1 MPGACRNRAPHVTP
15 EAVMEKGWWSSQGM
29 RKEIVINAA
38 ANETRIAI
46 TEDGRLAEL
55 FVETANKEKMIGDI
69 YLGKVAKVMPGIKA
83 AFIDLGLGQD
93 GFLHFSDIGTRFDEY
108 SSMIGDDEE
117 EAEGEEKGAESVAAA
132 SQAGLVARASGPYDQ
147 GPASTG
153 MPRDK
158 GNGEDHTQRR
168 PPRKEIQLE
177 KGQEII
183 VQITK
188 EPVGKKGVRVTSEVS
203 LAGRFLVLLPFDG
216 KIGISKK
223 ISSFKEKRRLRKIV
237 QTILPEG
244 FGVIIRTVA
253 EGKDDSSLT
262 NDLKDLIDTW
272 REIEKSVKSEQAP
285 CLLYKDMS
293 TTSSVIRDL
302 FSNDV
307 TRVVIDS
314 RKLHK
319 EIRAYIRY
327 TSAQLLDKIELHKDR
342 RPIFDVYGIEKEIET
357 TLSRKVWLKSGGYLI
372 IDPTEAMVVIDVNS
386 GRYAAKKEQEQN
398 SLRTDLE
405 AAREICRQLRLRD
418 IGGIIVCDF
427 IDLDDERNKRKVFE
441 ELKKEFRKDRAKVT
455 VLPMTEFGL
464 VQITRQR
471 VRQNIL
477 HSFSEPC
484 PACGGTGL
492 VQSRTT
498 TLNQLERWI
507 SRFKAETR
515 EWRLVL
521 KVHPQIADS
530 LRVGTLSRI
539 RRIMLRYKVLVRI
552 EADPA
557 VSIGEFRGLSV
568 TQGKDV
574 TEQYK

>member
-1 MPGACRNRAPHVTP
+1 MVSVESHCTTQ
-15 EAVMEKGWWSSQGM
+15 KGWNTRYTM
-29 RKEIVINAA
+29 RKEIIINAA

-46 TEDGRLAEL
+46 TEEGRLAEL
-55 FVETANKEKMIGDI
+55 FVESADKQKMVGDI
-69 YLGKVAKVMPGIKA
+69 YLGRVAKVMSGIQA
-83 AFIDLGLGQD
+83 AFIDIGLSQD
-93 GFLHFSDIGTRFDEY
+93 GFLHFSDIGNRLEEY
-108 SSMIGDDEE
+108 SAMIGDEEEE
-117 EAEGEEKGAESVAAA
+117 EAEEGQHAGDTPPPSSA
-132 SQAGLVARASGPYDQ
+132 SH
-147 GPASTG
+147 PATPHHPSHP
-153 MPRDK
+153 PR
-158 GNGEDHTQRR
+158 NGDR
-168 PPRKEIQLE
+168 PPRKEVHLE

-223 ISSFKEKRRLRKIV
+223 ITTFKEKRRLRKIV
-237 QTILPEG
+237 QSILPEG

-253 EGKDDSSLT
+253 EGRDETSLQ
-262 NDLKDLIDTW
+262 KDLEGLIETW
-272 REIEKSVKSEQAP
+272 REIEKTVKSEKAP
-285 CLLYKDMS
+285 CLLYKDMA
-293 TTSSVIRDL
+293 TTSGVIRDL

-314 RKLHK
+314 KKLHK
-319 EIRAYIRY
+319 EIRAYIKY
-327 TSAQLLDKIELHKDR
+327 TSPQLLEKIELHRDKT
-342 RPIFDVYGIEKEIET
+342 PIFDTFGVEKEIET
-357 TLSRKVWLKSGGYLI
+357 TLSRKVWLKNGGYLI
-372 IDPTEAMVVIDVNS
+372 IEPTEAMVVIDVNS

-405 AAREICRQLRLRD
+405 AAREVTRQLRLRD

-471 VRQNIL
+471 IRQNIL

-484 PACGGTGL
+484 PTCGGTGL
-492 VQSRTT
+492 VRSKTT

-507 SRFKAETR
+507 RRFKTETR
-515 EWRLVL
+515 ETKLTL
-521 KVHPQIADS
+521 HVHPEVAAL
-530 LRVGTLSRI
+530 LRNGTISRL
-539 RRIMLRYKVLVRI
+539 RRIMVKYLVWI
-552 EADPA
+552 KLEADQ
-557 VSIGEFRGLSV
+557 SIPMGEFRFISRK
-568 TQGKDV
+568 QDKDI
-574 TEQYK
+574 TEQFK

>member
-1 MPGACRNRAPHVTP
+1 M
-15 EAVMEKGWWSSQGM
+15 K
-29 RKEIVINAA
+29 KEIIINAG

-55 FVETANKEKMIGDI
+55 FVETANKEKMVGDI
-69 YLGKVAKVMPGIKA
+69 YLGKIAKVMPGIKA
-83 AFIDLGLGQD
+83 AFIDIGLGQD
-93 GFLHFSDIGTRFDEY
+93 GFLHFSDIGNRFEEY
-108 SSMIGDDEE
+108 SAMIGDEDE
-117 EAEGEEKGAESVAAA
+117 
-132 SQAGLVARASGPYDQ
+132 
-147 GPASTG
+147 
-153 MPRDK
+153 
-158 GNGEDHTQRR
+158 NGEDPKEPVAAESGATGGSSGATVGTTLSDQHRAAPPPAPPQDRDRGRGNNHR

-253 EGKDDSSLT
+253 EGKDETSLT

-272 REIEKSVKSEQAP
+272 REVEKTVKSEKAP

-307 TRVVIDS
+307 SRVVIDS

-319 EIRAYIRY
+319 EIRAYIKY

-357 TLSRKVWLKSGGYLI
+357 TRARKVWLKSGGYI
-372 IDPTEAMVVIDVNS
+372 IIEPTEAMVVIDVNS

-427 IDLDDERNKRKVFE
+427 IDLDDERNKRKVYE

-471 VRQNIL
+471 IRQAIL

-498 TLNQLERWI
+498 TLNQIERWLR
-507 SRFKAETR
+507 RFKSESR
-515 EWRLVL
+515 ESRIVL
-521 KVHPQIADS
+521 KVNPQLADA
-530 LRVGTLSRI
+530 LRVGTLSRLRRLMLKYVILI
-539 RRIMLRYKVLVRI
+539 RL
-552 EADPA
+552 EPDPA
-557 VSIGEFRGLSV
+557 VHVGEFRCIS
-568 TQGKDV
+568 TKQGKDI
-574 TEQYK
+574 TDQFN

>member
-1 MPGACRNRAPHVTP
+1 M
-15 EAVMEKGWWSSQGM
+15 K
-29 RKEIVINAA
+29 KEIIINAG

-55 FVETANKEKMIGDI
+55 FVETANKEKMVGDI
-69 YLGKVAKVMPGIKA
+69 YFGKIAKVMPGIKA
-83 AFIDLGLGQD
+83 AFIDIGLGQD
-93 GFLHFSDIGTRFDEY
+93 GFLHFSDIGNRFEEY
-108 SSMIGDDEE
+108 SAMIGDEDE
-117 EAEGEEKGAESVAAA
+117 EGEEPKEPAVAEAPVEPAPPPPEPRSAPAGASHD
-132 SQAGLVARASGPYDQ
+132 SGR
-147 GPASTG
+147 
-153 MPRDK
+153 RD
-158 GNGEDHTQRR
+158 NHRS
-168 PPRKEIQLE
+168 PPRKDIQLE

-253 EGKDDSSLT
+253 EGKDETSLT
-262 NDLKDLIDTW
+262 NDLKDLITTW
-272 REIEKSVKSEQAP
+272 REVDKTVKSEQAP

-307 TRVVIDS
+307 SRVVIDS

-319 EIRAYIRY
+319 EIRAYIKY

-342 RPIFDVYGIEKEIET
+342 RPIFDVFGIEKEIET
-357 TLSRKVWLKSGGYLI
+357 TLARKVWLKSGGYI
-372 IDPTEAMVVIDVNS
+372 IIEPTEAMMVIDVNS

-427 IDLDDERNKRKVFE
+427 IDLDDERNKRKVYE

-471 VRQNIL
+471 IRQNIL
-477 HSFSEPC
+477 HSFTEPC

-498 TLNQLERWI
+498 SLNQIERWI
-507 SRFKAETR
+507 RRFKSESSESR
-515 EWRLVL
+515 IILRVN
-521 KVHPQIADS
+521 PQLADA
-530 LRVGTLSRI
+530 LRVGTLSRLRRLMLKYLILI
-539 RRIMLRYKVLVRI
+539 RL
-552 EADPA
+552 EPDPS
-557 VSIGEFRGLSV
+557 VHVGEFRCISRK
-568 TQGKDV
+568 QEKDI
-574 TEQYK
+574 TDQFN

>member
-1 MPGACRNRAPHVTP
+1 M
-15 EAVMEKGWWSSQGM
+15 K
-29 RKEIVINAA
+29 KEIIINAA

-55 FVETANKEKMIGDI
+55 FVETANKEKMVGDI
-69 YLGKVAKVMPGIKA
+69 YLGRVAKVMPGIKA

-93 GFLHFSDIGTRFDEY
+93 GFLHFSDIGTRFEEY
-108 SSMIGDDEE
+108 SAMIGDEDE
-117 EAEGEEKGAESVAAA
+117 EGEEGTPRPEVAPAPVPPQPAEGAAPPQPS
-132 SQAGLVARASGPYDQ
+132 SGSHRDQ
-147 GPASTG
+147 SRDRGNH
-153 MPRDK
+153 PRRD
-158 GNGEDHTQRR
+158 
-168 PPRKEIQLE
+168 IQLT

-262 NDLKDLIDTW
+262 TDLKDLIDTW
-272 REIEKSVKSEQAP
+272 REVEKTVKSEKAP

-314 RKLHK
+314 KKLHK
-319 EIRAYIRY
+319 EIRAYIKY

-372 IDPTEAMVVIDVNS
+372 IDQTEAMVVIDVNS

-398 SLRTDLE
+398 SLRTDME
-405 AAREICRQLRLRD
+405 AAREVCRQLRLRD
-418 IGGIIVCDF
+418 MGGIIVCDF
-427 IDLDDERNKRKVFE
+427 IDLDDERNKRKVYE
-441 ELKKEFRKDRAKVT
+441 ELKKEFRRDRAKVT

-471 VRQNIL
+471 IRQAIV
-477 HSFSEPC
+477 HSFTEQC

-492 VQSRTT
+492 VQSKTT
-498 TLNQLERWI
+498 SLNQIERWI
-507 SRFKAETR
+507 KRFKAESGERRVT
-515 EWRLVL
+515 L
-521 KVHPQIADS
+521 KANSGVADA
-530 LRVGTLSRI
+530 LRVGTFSRI
-539 RRIMLRYKVLVRI
+539 RKIMWKNWVWITV
-552 EADPA
+552 EVDTA
-557 VSIGEFRGLSV
+557 VPFGEFRFISPK
-568 TQGKDV
+568 QGKDI
-574 TEQYK
+574 TELYK

>member
-1 MPGACRNRAPHVTP
+1 M
-15 EAVMEKGWWSSQGM
+15 K
-29 RKEIVINAA
+29 KEIIINAG

-55 FVETANKEKMIGDI
+55 FVETANKEKMVGDI
-69 YLGKVAKVMPGIKA
+69 YFGKIAKVMPGIKA
-83 AFIDLGLGQD
+83 AFIDIGLGQD
-93 GFLHFSDIGTRFDEY
+93 GFLHFSDIGNRFEEY
-108 SSMIGDDEE
+108 SAMIGDEDEE
-117 EAEGEEKGAESVAAA
+117 SEEQKGSAAA
-132 SQAGLVARASGPYDQ
+132 EASVEAP
-147 GPASTG
+147 PADHRPPPTAPPQERG
-153 MPRDK
+153 RRD
-158 GNGEDHTQRR
+158 NHRS
-168 PPRKEIQLE
+168 PPRKDIQLE

-253 EGKDDSSLT
+253 EGKDETSLT
-262 NDLKDLIDTW
+262 NDLKDLITTW
-272 REIEKSVKSEQAP
+272 REVEKTVKTEQAP

-307 TRVVIDS
+307 SRVVIDS

-319 EIRAYIRY
+319 EIRAYIKY

-357 TLSRKVWLKSGGYLI
+357 TLARKVWLKSGGYI
-372 IDPTEAMVVIDVNS
+372 IIEPTEAMMVIDVNS

-427 IDLDDERNKRKVFE
+427 IDLDDERNKRKVYE

-471 VRQNIL
+471 IRQNIL

-498 TLNQLERWI
+498 SLNQIERWI
-507 SRFKAETR
+507 RRFKSESSESR
-515 EWRLVL
+515 IILRVN
-521 KVHPQIADS
+521 PQLADA
-530 LRVGTLSRI
+530 LRVGTLSRLRRLMLKYLILI
-539 RRIMLRYKVLVRI
+539 RL
-552 EADPA
+552 EPDPS
-557 VSIGEFRGLSV
+557 VHVGEFRCISRK
-568 TQGKDV
+568 QEKDI
-574 TEQYK
+574 TDQFN

>member
-1 MPGACRNRAPHVTP
+1 VEYHSTTQ
-15 EAVMEKGWWSSQGM
+15 KGLYNSYGM
-29 RKEIVINAA
+29 KKEILINAG

-55 FVETANKEKMIGDI
+55 FVETANKEKMVGDI
-69 YLGKVAKVMPGIKA
+69 YLGKVAKVMSGIKA

-93 GFLHFSDIGTRFDEY
+93 GFLHFSDIGSRFEEY
-108 SSMIGDDEE
+108 SALIGDEE
-117 EAEGEEKGAESVAAA
+117 ESDEEEKVPLHAEIAEGAPPEA
-132 SQAGLVARASGPYDQ
+132 PH
-147 GPASTG
+147 PAPPPA
-153 MPRDK
+153 PRSDRQ
-158 GNGEDHTQRR
+158 NHQR
-168 PPRKEIQLE
+168 PPRREIQLE

-253 EGKDDSSLT
+253 EGKDETSLT

-272 REIEKSVKSEQAP
+272 REIEKTVKTEKAP

-307 TRVVIDS
+307 SRVVIDS

-319 EIRAYIRY
+319 DIRAYIKY
-327 TSAQLLDKIELHKDR
+327 TSAQFLDKIELHKDR
-342 RPIFDVYGIEKEIET
+342 RPIFDVFGIEKEIET
-357 TLSRKVWLKSGGYLI
+357 TLSRKVWLKSGGYI
-372 IDPTEAMVVIDVNS
+372 IIEPTEAMVVIDVNS

-427 IDLDDERNKRKVFE
+427 IDLDDERNKRKVYE
-441 ELKKEFRKDRAKVT
+441 ELKKEFRRDRAKVT

-471 VRQNIL
+471 IRQNIL
-477 HSFSEPC
+477 HSFTEPC

-498 TLNQLERWI
+498 TLNQIERWLR
-507 SRFKAETR
+507 RFKSESR
-515 EWRLVL
+515 ESKLILRVN
-521 KVHPQIADS
+521 PQLADT
-530 LRVGTLSRI
+530 LRVGTLSRL
-539 RRIMLRYKVLVRI
+539 RRLMLKYFVVIHL
-552 EADPA
+552 ESDPA
-557 VSIGEFRGLSV
+557 VPIGEFRCFSKK
-568 TQGKDV
+568 QEKDI
-574 TEQYK
+574 TDQFK

>member
-1 MPGACRNRAPHVTP
+1 
-15 EAVMEKGWWSSQGM
+15 M
-29 RKEIVINAA
+29 RKEIIINAA

-55 FVETANKEKMIGDI
+55 FVETANKEKMVGDI
-69 YLGKVAKVMPGIKA
+69 YLGRVAKVMPGIKA
-83 AFIDLGLGQD
+83 AFIDLGLNQD
-93 GFLHFSDIGTRFDEY
+93 GFLHFSDIGNRFEEY
-108 SSMIGDDEE
+108 SSMIGDDDED
-117 EAEGEEKGAESVAAA
+117 EEKAENSVAVAEPAGAA
-132 SQAGLVARASGPYDQ
+132 VAQGQPEHPSGHSPQPSQPQ
-147 GPASTG
+147 P
-153 MPRDK
+153 PR
-158 GNGEDHTQRR
+158 NRESAR
-168 PPRKEIQLE
+168 PPRREIHLE

-237 QTILPEG
+237 QAILPEG

-253 EGKDDSSLT
+253 EGKEEDSLK
-262 NDLKDLIDTW
+262 KDLEDLIKTW
-272 REIEKSVKSEQAP
+272 REVEKTVKTEKPP
-285 CLLYKDMS
+285 CLLYKDMA

-307 TRVVIDS
+307 SRVVIDS
-314 RKLHK
+314 KKLHR
-319 EIRAYIRY
+319 EIRAYIKY

-342 RPIFDVYGIEKEIET
+342 APIFDTFGIEKEIET
-357 TLSRKVWLKSGGYLI
+357 TLSRKVWLKSGGYI
-372 IDPTEAMVVIDVNS
+372 IIEPTEAMVVIDVNS

-427 IDLDDERNKRKVFE
+427 IDLEDERNKKKVYE

-471 VRQNIL
+471 IRQNIL
-477 HSFSEPC
+477 HSFTEPC

-492 VQSRTT
+492 VRSKTT

-507 SRFKAETR
+507 RRFKAERR
-515 EWRLVL
+515 ESKLTLR
-521 KVHPQIADS
+521 VHPELATL
-530 LRVGTLSRI
+530 LRSGTISRL
-539 RRIMLRYKVLVRI
+539 RRIMVKYLVWI
-552 EADPA
+552 KLEADP
-557 VSIGEFRGLSV
+557 SMPLGEFRFISR
-568 TQGKDV
+568 KENRDI
-574 TEQYK
+574 TEQFK